1 MKSVTIPA
9 GVKTIDSGTFNKCSA
24 LESIEL
30 PEGLTTLGSQAFMNC
45 SALKSVRIPDGV
57 TAIPNE
63 TFAYCSVLETVEL
76 PSALKTIGNMGFYK
90 NNALRSISFPETL
103 ETIGTNSFDECHS
116 LADVT
121 IDIPVVTDYSFRDCG
136 CTTIVLGEKVTEVG
150 RNAFYG
156 YSDESG
162 NVKSIT
168 CRAQT
173 PPELGQTPFDGIGK
187 NVEGKKYLYVPA
199 ASYEA
204 YEKEWASVI
213 GQGYILEDISDQEL
227 TDGVWYRVS
236 REEKWT
242 TTMPDTFS
250 ALYVRTVGEQTIS
263 AEALQSVV
271 ARLAAQS
278 APRRS
283 ISARPTM
290 FPPNSLPCWPVMRSW
305 AESVSSKIRRRSP
318 TGLSKGVRR

>member
-1 MKSVTIPA
+1 MRRRRRSWGRRRSTA
-9 GVKTIDSGTFNKCSA
+9 SA
-24 LESIEL
+24 
-30 PEGLTTLGSQAFMNC
+30 
-45 SALKSVRIPDGV
+45 
-57 TAIPNE
+57 
-63 TFAYCSVLETVEL
+63 
-76 PSALKTIGNMGFYK
+76 
-90 NNALRSISFPETL
+90 
-103 ETIGTNSFDECHS
+103 
-116 LADVT
+116 
-121 IDIPVVTDYSFRDCG
+121 
-136 CTTIVLGEKVTEVG
+136 
-150 RNAFYG
+150 
-156 YSDESG
+156 
-162 NVKSIT
+162 
-168 CRAQT
+168 
-173 PPELGQTPFDGIGK
+173 K

-213 GQGYILEDISDQEL
+213 GQGYTLEDISDQEL

>member
-1 MKSVTIPA
+1 M
-9 GVKTIDSGTFNKCSA
+9 
-24 LESIEL
+24 
-30 PEGLTTLGSQAFMNC
+30 
-45 SALKSVRIPDGV
+45 
-57 TAIPNE
+57 
-63 TFAYCSVLETVEL
+63 
-76 PSALKTIGNMGFYK
+76 
-90 NNALRSISFPETL
+90 
-103 ETIGTNSFDECHS
+103 
-116 LADVT
+116 
-121 IDIPVVTDYSFRDCG
+121 
-136 CTTIVLGEKVTEVG
+136 
-150 RNAFYG
+150 
-156 YSDESG
+156 
-162 NVKSIT
+162 KSIT

-173 PPELGQTPFDGIGK
+173 PPELGQTPCDGIGK

-213 GQGYILEDISDQEL
+213 GQGYTLEDISDQEL

-278 APRRS
+278 APATLDFSTADYVSAEFPALLAGNEKLGGIRLFENTTS
-283 ISARPTM
+283 IADGA
-290 FPPNSLPCWPVMRSW
+290 F
-305 AESVSSKIRRRSP
+305 
-318 TGLSKGVRR
+318 KGCTALTRAVVPSGVAAVGPSTFEG